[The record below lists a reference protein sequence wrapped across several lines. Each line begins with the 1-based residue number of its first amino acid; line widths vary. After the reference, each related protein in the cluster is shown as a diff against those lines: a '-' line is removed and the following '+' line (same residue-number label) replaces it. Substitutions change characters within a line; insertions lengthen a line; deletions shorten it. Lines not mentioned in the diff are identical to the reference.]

1 LLGRGAPQ
9 LEHPRGLANVLKA
22 EKMEQIVFTGER
34 AIPDDPQCLP
44 VYLEHL
50 ARYRFA
56 RGYVAGQRVL
66 DIACGVGYGTSLLA
80 EAGAVPAVGIEIDA
94 ASIAYAERRYGK
106 TPNVRFVQASASRLV
121 EVAPGPY
128 DVCVSFETIEH
139 LEDPEQ
145 FLRDVARV
153 LTAQGLLIIST
164 PNRYLYC
171 PENYDGLRPRNPFHR
186 REWTVQEFLRL
197 LSQQFDVL
205 SVHGQLLLSPRHAAL
220 RRWKVFACR
229 RVAGT
234 WLEGPVHGVA
244 RLRRLPLLRAA
255 YQKCHL
261 LFCGRIDD
269 GRPAA
274 GDREEE
280 TRALETEEHSVA
292 VRSVPGESAVPTYI
306 VCLCRK
312 RADASAA
319 VASPAR
325 ETLACQAVRY
335 SE

>member
-1 LLGRGAPQ
+1 
-9 LEHPRGLANVLKA
+9 
-22 EKMEQIVFTGER
+22 MEQIVFTGER

-56 RGYVAGQRVL
+56 QRYVAGQRVL

-80 EAGAVPAVGIEIDA
+80 EAGAVPAIGIEVDA

-164 PNRYLYC
+164 PNRYLYS
-171 PENYDGLRPRNPFHR
+171 PENYDGLHPRNPFHR
-186 REWTVQEFLRL
+186 REWTVPEFLSL
-197 LSQQFDVL
+197 LSQQFDIL
-205 SVHGQLLLSPRHAAL
+205 SVHGQLLLSARYALLRH
-220 RRWKVFACR
+220 WKGLACH

-234 WLEGPVHGVA
+234 WLEGPVHSLA
-244 RLRRLPLLRAA
+244 QLRRLPLLRAA

-261 LFCGRIDD
+261 LFCGRIED
-269 GRPAA
+269 GRPSA
-274 GDREEE
+274 GDRKEE

-292 VRSVPGESAVPTYI
+292 VRSVSGESTVPTYI
-306 VCLCRK
+306 VCFCRK
-312 RADASAA
+312 KDSFRRGLN
-319 VASPAR
+319 PA
-325 ETLACQAVRY
+325 
-335 SE
+335 